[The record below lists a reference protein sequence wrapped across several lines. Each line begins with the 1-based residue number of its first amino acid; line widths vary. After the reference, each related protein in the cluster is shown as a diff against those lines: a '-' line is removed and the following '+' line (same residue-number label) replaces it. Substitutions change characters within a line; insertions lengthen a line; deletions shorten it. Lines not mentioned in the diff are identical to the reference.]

1 MSKEKQPE
9 AGSAE
14 IVPLHKT
21 SEGSGFDVE
30 NATKK
35 ALIGEPEYDWMQGF
49 EWVSGNTR
57 MVGLREKIDPQ
68 NLKNI
73 QYIMQNAPD
82 LAGCLAYDKFADNII
97 FIKCPPWENMDDFEV
112 RPVKP
117 HDNYKLRHWFSS
129 IPISDGKKFNL
140 SVEQADDQIKD
151 TAYANEVNPPKQY
164 FETLVWDKKPRLNK
178 WLCYYLGAEQSDY
191 TAMVGRKWLTAA
203 VARTYKPGT
212 KFESMLVLEGSQ
224 GIGKSLALRVLATIN
239 GKSYFTDSGLNFHS
253 DKPDSFQK
261 LQGRLIIEMSEL
273 ASWQRA
279 KQEDIKMFISQ
290 QEDLYRPP
298 YDRKLIERPR
308 MFVLAGTTNQLQGWL
323 SDETGNRRYWPVLC
337 KSVDIEALKEDT
349 EQLWAEAVHLYKKGE
364 QLWLDEEEYKL
375 AEAEQRERVSVT
387 VLRDDIQKAIAKIKD
402 DSYRAEA
409 MKGMFTT
416 SEIMTLMNI
425 PVYQKTDKMAAII
438 NRDLR
443 LSGYKEIRRFVNNK
457 RIKAWGLE

>member
-1 MSKEKQPE
+1 M
-9 AGSAE
+9 
-14 IVPLHKT
+14 
-21 SEGSGFDVE
+21 
-30 NATKK
+30 
-35 ALIGEPEYDWMQGF
+35 
-49 EWVSGNTR
+49 
-57 MVGLREKIDPQ
+57 
-68 NLKNI
+68 
-73 QYIMQNAPD
+73 
-82 LAGCLAYDKFADNII
+82 
-97 FIKCPPWENMDDFEV
+97 
-112 RPVKP
+112 
-117 HDNYKLRHWFSS
+117 
-129 IPISDGKKFNL
+129 
-140 SVEQADDQIKD
+140 
-151 TAYANEVNPPKQY
+151 
-164 FETLVWDKKPRLNK
+164 
-178 WLCYYLGAEQSDY
+178 
-191 TAMVGRKWLTAA
+191 
-203 VARTYKPGT
+203 
-212 KFESMLVLEGSQ
+212 LEGSQ

-337 KSVDIEALKEDT
+337 KSVDIESLKHDT
-349 EQLWAEAVHLYKKGE
+349 EQLWAEAVHLYKQGE

>member
-1 MSKEKQPE
+1 MTADGIP
-9 AGSAE
+9 
-14 IVPLHKT
+14 PDKT
-21 SEGSGFDVE
+21 DEGSGFEPDI
-30 NATKK
+30 ATKK
-35 ALIGEPEYDWMQGF
+35 ALVGEPAYDWLQSF
-49 EWVSGNTR
+49 NWVGGNTKI
-57 MVGLREKIDPQ
+57 VGMREKIDPT

-73 QYIMQNAPD
+73 QYIMHNAPE

-97 FIKCPPWENMDDFEV
+97 FIKCPPWEKLDEFEV

-117 HDNYKLRHWFSS
+117 HDNYKLRHWFAS
-129 IPISDGKKFNL
+129 IPVSEGKKFNL

-164 FETLVWDKKPRLNK
+164 FETLEWDNKPRLDK
-178 WLCYYLGAEQSDY
+178 WLSYYLGAEQSDY
-191 TAMVGRKWLTAA
+191 TAIVGRKWLVAA
-203 VARTYKPGT
+203 VARIYKPGT

-337 KSVDIEALKEDT
+337 NSVDIESLKRDT
-349 EQLWAEAVHLYKKGE
+349 EQLWAEAVHRYKLGE

-375 AEAEQRERVSVT
+375 AEAQQQERVSVT
-387 VLRDDIQKAIAKIKD
+387 ILRDDIQKAITKIKED
-402 DSYRAEA
+402 GYRTEV
-409 MKGMFTT
+409 MKGIFTT
-416 SEIMTLMNI
+416 SEIMSQMNI
-425 PVYQKTDKMAAII
+425 PVYQKTDKFAAII

-443 LSGYKEIRRFVNNK
+443 LSGYKEIRRFINNK